1 MNFYSSHDSISNH
14 NTDLNCYVVFSTDT
28 IYSRIN
34 YFCYKH
40 VELNYYPEKYENEII
55 QKGNEIMRK
64 YLQGKKTFEEE
75 CDDYNND
82 INSEHINFILSK
94 EKNILRCYFINEI
107 FQNPI
112 QGKYYFKYLSYG
124 KQLYSK
130 IFQTYENDSLISY
143 HSVFFF
149 K

>member
-1 MNFYSSHDSISNH
+1 
-14 NTDLNCYVVFSTDT
+14 
-28 IYSRIN
+28 
-34 YFCYKH
+34 
-40 VELNYYPEKYENEII
+40 
-55 QKGNEIMRK
+55 MRK

-94 EKNILRCYFINEI
+94 EKNTLRCYFINEI

>member
-1 MNFYSSHDSISNH
+1 MNYYSSHDSISNH
-14 NTDLNCYVVFSTDT
+14 NTGLNSYVVFSTDT

-94 EKNILRCYFINEI
+94 EK
-107 FQNPI
+107 
-112 QGKYYFKYLSYG
+112 
-124 KQLYSK
+124 
-130 IFQTYENDSLISY
+130 IS
-143 HSVFFF
+143 
-149 K
+149 